1 MKNINKEE
9 ILKKARDEKN
19 DEYEKDVETKS
30 INKSV
35 IAIVILCCFFAFTKP
50 IFSDLAGLEKGIPF
64 FEFGAI
70 ILGFLSVN
78 NYLIYKKT
86 KKKENIVVTAG
97 FGIAFIANTV
107 LYFIS
112 MYDFYVG

>member
-1 MKNINKEE
+1 MKNLNREE
-9 ILKKARDEKN
+9 ILKKVRDENN
-19 DEYEKDVETKS
+19 DEYEKDIEIKS
-30 INKSV
+30 MNKSV

-70 ILGFLSVN
+70 LFGFLSVN

-86 KKKENIVVTAG
+86 NKKNNMVAAVCLGIG
-97 FGIAFIANTV
+97 FIINTV
-107 LYFIS
+107 FYFIS
-112 MYDFYVG
+112 MYDFYLG